1 MARTGLLILLILLAS
16 QLVAQQDS
24 VTADYRRW
32 ETRDLGFYRIRV
44 SHTNPYHTLPADPQ
58 VNQAPLGGD
67 STRRR
72 VPPKLE
78 MPSAVQRLLRM
89 RETENNNTIEVDGFR
104 VQVYSGSSRDRAAGI
119 RGQLSIDFGQ
129 YQGYQFYDRPFFKVR
144 IGDFYSKLEAEA
156 LCAEIRKKIP
166 GAFVVPDKVRLPE

>member
-1 MARTGLLILLILLAS
+1 MLLACL
-16 QLVAQQDS
+16 QLAAQQDS
-24 VTADYRRW
+24 VAADYRRW
-32 ETRDLGFYRIRV
+32 EVRDLGYYRLRV
-44 SHTNPYHTLPADPQ
+44 SHTNPYAALPGQAQ
-58 VNQAPLGGD
+58 VHRAPLGGD

-78 MPSAVQRLLRM
+78 MPGPMQRLLQLR
-89 RETENNNTIEVDGFR
+89 TSENNATTEVDGYR

-129 YQGYQFYDRPFFKVR
+129 HQAYQFYDRPFFKVR
-144 IGDFYSKLEAEA
+144 IGDFYGKLEAEA

-166 GAFVVPDKVRLPE
+166 AAFVVPDKVRLPN